1 MVSAKFVRPTL
12 IWQENLMDLWP
23 ADSHLLVDG
32 WQEQGFIFLEV
43 SITYFHSYKPIIPEE
58 VMAERERRRLSAE
71 GCVSI
76 SEGSS

>member
-32 WQEQGFIFLEV
+32 WQEQGFIFL
-43 SITYFHSYKPIIPEE
+43 
-58 VMAERERRRLSAE
+58 
-71 GCVSI
+71 
-76 SEGSS
+76 